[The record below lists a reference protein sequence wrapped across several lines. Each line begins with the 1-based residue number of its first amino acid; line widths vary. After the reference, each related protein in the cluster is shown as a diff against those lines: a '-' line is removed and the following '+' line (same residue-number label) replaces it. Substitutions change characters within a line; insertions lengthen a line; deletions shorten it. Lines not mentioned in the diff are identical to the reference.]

1 MSSRQLKILISELGM
16 HIGEWL
22 TIIRLDGAVI
32 FVKLRTIDG
41 NKLLCQN
48 SLLKAKMILLTDIDE
63 VWRDI
68 KK

>member
-63 VWRDI
+63 VWIDI

>member
-1 MSSRQLKILISELGM
+1 MISELGM